1 MAYNFPADMA
11 DPYWDAWRYC
21 PRCAGELGATEGLGP
36 KGCPRCGAVFY
47 PNPKPTASAVI
58 TWGGQVLLA
67 RRARPPCQG
76 CWDLPG
82 GFIEPD
88 EDPITAVKREV
99 REETGLEIRVIDL
112 LGIFPDRYGEDG
124 QPTLNI
130 HYLAEAET
138 GEVRP
143 ADDVAGLRWFA
154 PEELPETVAFK
165 NVAQALAAWVRRIQS
180 G

>member
-58 TWGGQVLLA
+58 TWGGRVLLA

-99 REETGLEIRVIDL
+99 WEETGLEIRVIDL